1 MPRMDKLSSYK
12 TVWIDNEEGGLV
24 IYQKTKIVEWD
35 NNGNVTLNSDGW
47 ESVTTKRKMN
57 QASNQFCLR
66 FGVVQRDFKWFVVL
80 DGCEDI
86 PYYDGISFNIFTARI
101 AA

>member
-12 TVWIDNEEGGLV
+12 TVYIDNDEGGLV

-35 NNGNVTLNSDGW
+35 NNGNVTLNSDDW
-47 ESVTTKRKMN
+47 MTTTTKRKMN
-57 QASNQFCLR
+57 QASTQFCLR
-66 FGVVQRDFKWFVVL
+66 YGVIQRNFCWYVTL
-80 DGCEDI
+80 DGCDDL
-86 PYYDGISFNIFTARI
+86 PYYDGMTFNIYTARL

>member
-12 TVWIDNEEGGLV
+12 TVWIDNDEGV
-24 IYQKTKIVEWD
+24 FSIYNLTKIVEWD
-35 NNGNVTLNSDGW
+35 NNGNVTLNSDSW
-47 ESVTTKRKMN
+47 ETVTTKRKMN

-66 FGVVQRDFKWFVVL
+66 FGVIQRDHKWYVVL

>member
-12 TVWIDNEEGGLV
+12 TAYINNDEGGLV
-24 IYQKTKIVEWD
+24 IYQQTKIVEWD
-35 NNGNVTLNSDGW
+35 NNGNVTLNSDDW
-47 ESVTTKRKMN
+47 MTTTTKRKMN

-66 FGVVQRDFKWFVVL
+66 YGVIQRNFCWYVTL
-80 DGCEDI
+80 DGCDDL
-86 PYYDGISFNIFTARI
+86 PYYDGITFNIYTARL

>member
-12 TVWIDNEEGGLV
+12 TAYINNDEGGLV
-24 IYQKTKIVEWD
+24 IYQQTKIVEWD
-35 NNGNVTLNSDGW
+35 KNGNVTLNSDDW
-47 ESVTTKRKMN
+47 MTTTTKRKMN

-66 FGVVQRDFKWFVVL
+66 FGVVQRNFCWYVTL
-80 DGCEDI
+80 DGCDDI
-86 PYYDGISFNIFTARI
+86 PYYDGMTFNIYTARV

>member
-12 TVWIDNEEGGLV
+12 TVWIDNDEGGLV
-24 IYQKTKIVEWD
+24 IYQHTKIVEWD

-47 ESVTTKRKMN
+47 ETVTTKRKMN

-66 FGVVQRDFKWFVVL
+66 FGVIQRDHKWYVVL

>member
-1 MPRMDKLSSYK
+1 MPHMNKLSSYK
-12 TVWIDNEEGGLV
+12 TAYINNEDGGLV

-47 ESVTTKRKMN
+47 ETVTTKRKMN

-66 FGVVQRDFKWFVVL
+66 FGVVQRDYKWFVTI
-80 DGCEDI
+80 DGCDDI
-86 PYYDGISFNIFTARI
+86 PYHDNMTFNVYTARV

>member
-12 TVWIDNEEGGLV
+12 TAYMTSENGGLV
-24 IYQKTKIVEWD
+24 IYQQTKIVEWD

-47 ESVTTKRKMN
+47 ETVTTKRKMN

-66 FGVVQRDFKWFVVL
+66 FGVIQRDFKWYVVL
-80 DGCEDI
+80 DGCEEI
-86 PYYDGISFNIFTARI
+86 PYYDNMTFNIYTARV

>member
-1 MPRMDKLSSYK
+1 MPRMDRLSSYK

-35 NNGNVTLNSDGW
+35 NNGNVTLNSDDW
-47 ESVTTKRKMN
+47 MTTTTKRKMN
-57 QASNQFCLR
+57 QASNQFCLQY
-66 FGVVQRDFKWFVVL
+66 GVVQRDYKWFVTI
-80 DGCEDI
+80 DGCDDI
-86 PYYDGISFNIFTARI
+86 PYYDGITFNVYTARL

>member
-35 NNGNVTLNSDGW
+35 NNGNVTLTVMVGKLSLLN
-47 ESVTTKRKMN
+47 
-57 QASNQFCLR
+57 
-66 FGVVQRDFKWFVVL
+66 
-80 DGCEDI
+80 
-86 PYYDGISFNIFTARI
+86 AR
-101 AA
+101 

>member
-24 IYQKTKIVEWD
+24 IYQHTKIVEWD

-47 ESVTTKRKMN
+47 ETVTTKRKMN
-57 QASNQFCLR
+57 QASNQFCLH
-66 FGVVQRDFKWFVVL
+66 FGVIQRDHKWFVTL
-80 DGCEDI
+80 DCSEDI
-86 PYYDGISFNIFTARI
+86 PYYDGISFNIYTARI

>member
-24 IYQKTKIVEWD
+24 IYQHTKIVEWD
-35 NNGNVTLNSDGW
+35 NNGNVTLNSDDW
-47 ESVTTKRKMN
+47 MTTTTKRKMN

-66 FGVVQRDFKWFVVL
+66 FGVVQRNFCWYVTL

-86 PYYDGISFNIFTARI
+86 PYYDNMTFNIYTARL

>member
-12 TVWIDNEEGGLV
+12 TVYIDNDEGGLV
-24 IYQKTKIVEWD
+24 IYQQTKIVEWD
-35 NNGNVTLNSDGW
+35 NNGNVTLNSDDW
-47 ESVTTKRKMN
+47 MTTTTKRKMN
-57 QASNQFCLR
+57 QASNQFCLH
-66 FGVVQRDFKWFVVL
+66 FGVVQRNFCWYVTL

-86 PYYDGISFNIFTARI
+86 PYYDGMTFNVYTARV

>member
-1 MPRMDKLSSYK
+1 MAYNKLSGYK
-12 TVWIDNEEGGLV
+12 TAWVDNDDGGLV

-47 ESVTTKRKMN
+47 ETVTTKRKMN

-66 FGVVQRDFKWFVVL
+66 FGVVQRDYKWFVTL
-80 DGCEDI
+80 DGCDDI
-86 PYYDGISFNIFTARI
+86 PYYDGISFNIYTARL

>member
-12 TVWIDNEEGGLV
+12 TVYINNDEGGLV

-35 NNGNVTLNSDGW
+35 NNGNVTLNSDDW
-47 ESVTTKRKMN
+47 MTVTTKRKMN

-66 FGVVQRDFKWFVVL
+66 FGVVQRNFCWYVTL
-80 DGCEDI
+80 DGCEEI
-86 PYYDGISFNIFTARI
+86 PYYDNMTFNIYTARV

>member
-1 MPRMDKLSSYK
+1 MDQLSSYK

-35 NNGNVTLNSDGW
+35 NNGNVTLNSDDW
-47 ESVTTKRKMN
+47 MTTTTKRKMN
-57 QASNQFCLR
+57 QASNQFCLQY
-66 FGVVQRDFKWFVVL
+66 GVVQRDYKWFVTI
-80 DGCEDI
+80 DGCDDI
-86 PYYDGISFNIFTARI
+86 PYYDGITFNVYTARL

>member
-12 TVWIDNEEGGLV
+12 TLYIDNDEGGLV

-47 ESVTTKRKMN
+47 ETVTTKRKMN
-57 QASNQFCLR
+57 QASNQFRLR
-66 FGVVQRDFKWFVVL
+66 YGVIQRNYKWFVVI
-80 DGCEDI
+80 DGCDDI
-86 PYYDGISFNIFTARI
+86 PYYDGITFNIYTARL

>member
-12 TVWIDNEEGGLV
+12 TAYINNDDGGLV
-24 IYQKTKIVEWD
+24 IYQQTKIVEWD
-35 NNGNVTLNSDGW
+35 NNGNVTLNSDDW
-47 ESVTTKRKMN
+47 MTVTTKRKMN

-66 FGVVQRDFKWFVVL
+66 FGVVQRKGQWFVTL
-80 DGCEDI
+80 DGCDDL
-86 PYYDGISFNIFTARI
+86 PYYDNMTFNIYTARV